1 MPRLMTRAVGQPLL
15 YPVNRSYLNHNFLM
29 LKSRHAASPLSIAFL
44 SITVLTLLSAAFAQD
59 FALVAS
65 PVSPAAVFPGGQSAT
80 STINVSAL
88 NFPNPVNVDLS
99 CQVTP
104 LQTTGTPTCVISP
117 ASVTTPANPSL
128 TITTG
133 STTPATL
140 YTVTVTGTITGTTT
154 THPVMVNLT
163 VLSAIPEYT
172 LTITSALTPT
182 SVHAGSA
189 ATAVLTVT
197 PINGYTGT
205 ISLSCSAI
213 TPTATR
219 APTCA
224 FNPASIALTTSTA
237 QTSTLTISTT
247 GPHATAI
254 SRRSIFYGLWLPLPG
269 LALIAIGFG
278 TPKKRRKR
286 VLCTSLLCAMAA
298 VLAFLSACN
307 TTSSG
312 TSTTGTPNNGYTFT
326 ISAADANALAPSNG
340 TQSVILT
347 VN

>member
-1 MPRLMTRAVGQPLL
+1 MLQDHRSVGQPLL
-15 YPVNRSYLNHNFLM
+15 YPVNRNQLNHNFLM

-44 SITVLTLLSAAFAQD
+44 SITVLALLSSAFAQD
-59 FALVAS
+59 FTLVAS
-65 PVSPAAVFPGGQSAT
+65 PVSPAAVFPGGQSAA

-88 NFPNPVNVDLS
+88 NSPNPVNVDLS

-117 ASVTTPANPSL
+117 GSVTTPANPSL
-128 TITTG
+128 TITTS
-133 STTPATL
+133 STTAATL

-163 VLSAIPEYT
+163 VLSATPAYT
-172 LTITSALTPT
+172 LTITSALTPA

-189 ATAVLTVT
+189 ATAVVTLT

-205 ISLSCSAI
+205 ISLSCGAI
-213 TPTATR
+213 TPTATP

-224 FNPASIALTTSTA
+224 FNPASIALTTGAA

-247 GPHATAI
+247 GPHASAF
-254 SRRSIFYGLWLPLPG
+254 SRGSIFYGLWLPLPE
-269 LALIAIGFG
+269 LALIAVGFG
-278 TPKKRRKR
+278 TAKKRWNY
-286 VLCTSLLCAMAA
+286 LPSISLLCVTAA
-298 VLAFLSACN
+298 ALVFLTACN
-307 TTSSG
+307 TTTSS
-312 TSTTGTPNNGYTFT
+312 TSTAGTPKNSYTFT
-326 ISAADANALAPSNG
+326 VGAADAHALVPSNG

>member
-1 MPRLMTRAVGQPLL
+1 
-15 YPVNRSYLNHNFLM
+15 M

-59 FALVAS
+59 FTLVAS

-88 NFPNPVNVDLS
+88 NLPNPVNVALQ
-99 CQVTP
+99 CAVAP

-128 TITTG
+128 TITTS

-140 YTVTVTGTITGTTT
+140 YTVTVTGTDPSGTNS
-154 THPVMVNLT
+154 VMVNLT

-182 SVHAGSA
+182 TVHAGSA
-189 ATAVLTVT
+189 ATAILTVT

-213 TPTATR
+213 TPTATP

-224 FNPASIALTTSTA
+224 FSSASVAITTSTA

-247 GPHATAI
+247 GPHAAAI

-298 VLAFLSACN
+298 VLAFLPACN

>member
-1 MPRLMTRAVGQPLL
+1 
-15 YPVNRSYLNHNFLM
+15 M
-29 LKSRHAASPLSIAFL
+29 LKSQHAARPLSIALL
-44 SITVLTLLSAAFAQD
+44 SIAVLTLLSAASAQAPPQD
-59 FALVAS
+59 FTLVAS

-88 NFPNPVNVDLS
+88 NSVNPVNVALQ
-99 CQVTP
+99 CAVAP

-128 TITTG
+128 TITTI

-140 YTVTVTGTITGTTT
+140 YTVTVTGTDPSGTNN
-154 THPVMVNLT
+154 VMVNLT

-189 ATAVLTVT
+189 ATAILTVT

-213 TPTATR
+213 TPTATP

-224 FNPASIALTTSTA
+224 FSPASVAITTSTA

-247 GPHATAI
+247 GPHASAI

-269 LALIAIGFG
+269 LSLIALGFG
-278 TPKKRRKR
+278 TAEKRRKR
-286 VLCTSLLCAMAA
+286 VLCISLLCAMAA
-298 VLAFLSACN
+298 GLVLLPACN
-307 TTSSG
+307 TSSSSG
-312 TSTTGTPNNGYTFT
+312 TSTTGTPKNGYTFT
-326 ISAADANALAPSNG
+326 ISAADAHALTPSNG
-340 TQSVILT
+340 TQTMSLT

>member
-1 MPRLMTRAVGQPLL
+1 MYHEAVGQPLL
-15 YPVNRSYLNHNFLM
+15 YPVNRSYLNPYFLM
-29 LKSRHAASPLSIAFL
+29 FKSRYAARPLSIAFL
-44 SITVLTLLSAAFAQD
+44 SITILTLLSSAHAQD
-59 FALVAS
+59 FTLVAS
-65 PVSPAAVFPGGQSAT
+65 PVSPAAVFPGGQAAT

-88 NFPNPVNVDLS
+88 NSPNPVNVDLS

-128 TITTG
+128 TITTS

-140 YTVTVTGTITGTTT
+140 YSVTVTGTITGTTT
-154 THPVMVNLT
+154 THPLTVNLT

-172 LTITSALTPT
+172 LTTTTALTPT

-189 ATAVLTVT
+189 ATAVLSIT

-205 ISLSCSAI
+205 IALSCSAI
-213 TPTATR
+213 TPTATP

-224 FNPASIALTTSTA
+224 FNPASVAITTSTA

-247 GPHATAI
+247 GPHAAATF
-254 SRRSIFYGLWLPLPG
+254 RQSIFNGLWLPLPG
-269 LALIAIGFG
+269 LALIALGFG
-278 TPKKRRKR
+278 KAEKRRKR
-286 VLCTSLLCAMAA
+286 VLCISLLCIMAA
-298 VLAFLSACN
+298 GLVLLPACN
-307 TTSSG
+307 TKSTG
-312 TSTTGTPNNGYTFT
+312 TSTVATPNNGYTFT
-326 ISAADANALAPSNG
+326 ISAADANTLAPSNG

>member
-1 MPRLMTRAVGQPLL
+1 
-15 YPVNRSYLNHNFLM
+15 M
-29 LKSRHAASPLSIAFL
+29 LKSPHAARPLSIALL
-44 SITVLTLLSAAFAQD
+44 SIAVLTLLSAAFAQD
-59 FALVAS
+59 FTLVAS

-88 NFPNPVNVDLS
+88 NSINPVNVDLS
-99 CQVTP
+99 CQVSP
-104 LQTTGTPTCVISP
+104 VQTTGTPTCVISP

-128 TITTG
+128 TITTS

-140 YTVTVTGTITGTTT
+140 YTVTVTGTDPSGTNN
-154 THPVMVNLT
+154 VMVNLT
-163 VLSAIPEYT
+163 VLSASPEYT
-172 LTITSALTPT
+172 LTITSALTPS

-189 ATAVLTVT
+189 ATAILTVT

-213 TPTATR
+213 TPTATP

-224 FNPASIALTTSTA
+224 FSPASVAITTSTA

-247 GPHATAI
+247 GPHAATI

-269 LALIAIGFG
+269 LALIVLGFG
-278 TPKKRRKR
+278 TAEKRRKR
-286 VLCTSLLCAMAA
+286 MLGLSLLCAMAA
-298 VLAFLSACN
+298 GLVLLPACN
-307 TTSSG
+307 TSSSSG
-312 TSTTGTPNNGYTFT
+312 TSTTGTPKNGYTFT
-326 ISAADANALAPSNG
+326 ISAADAHALTPSNG
-340 TQSVILT
+340 TQTMILT